1 MTIGDNIQHRRK
13 AKGMKK
19 EELAQ
24 QLKVSRQT
32 ISKWEMNQANPEISK
47 LVELASLFNCKIDEL
62 LSDDLKKLEEIYSD
76 VKIVDIPAFRL
87 GRYAMITPNPEDDL
101 HAYLESWAKASGLEE
116 FTRGQ
121 VQRIGWDFP
130 FVSIEQANRFGMHGY
145 VEGCILPEG
154 FEPGCPGVEIYE
166 QVPARYDCI
175 TISDPFSRAFVTI
188 PGAYRRIM
196 EYLSHH
202 RFKERPDDHVLSCF
216 EYFFQKDHQT
226 FMTVCLSVEA
236 LV

>member
-1 MTIGDNIQHRRK
+1 MSKFQRGMT
-13 AKGMKK
+13 A
-19 EELAQ
+19 
-24 QLKVSRQT
+24 
-32 ISKWEMNQANPEISK
+32 
-47 LVELASLFNCKIDEL
+47 
-62 LSDDLKKLEEIYSD
+62 
-76 VKIVDIPAFRL
+76 
-87 GRYAMITPNPEDDL
+87 
-101 HAYLESWAKASGLEE
+101 
-116 FTRGQ
+116 
-121 VQRIGWDFP
+121 
-130 FVSIEQANRFGMHGY
+130 
-145 VEGCILPEG
+145 
-154 FEPGCPGVEIYE
+154 
-166 QVPARYDCI
+166 I